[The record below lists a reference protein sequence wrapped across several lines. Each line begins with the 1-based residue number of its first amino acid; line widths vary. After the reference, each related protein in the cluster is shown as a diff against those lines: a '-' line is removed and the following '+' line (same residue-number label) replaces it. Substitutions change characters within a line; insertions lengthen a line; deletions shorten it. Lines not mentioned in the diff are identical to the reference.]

1 VSNCTLCEILTKVV
15 VMVCLAV
22 VVGPAFGAEQR
33 FDGVYSGKRSLT
45 KGPASPTCPAEEDV
59 SATIH
64 GETLTFTNSAL
75 KEFTMPFYPGQD
87 GSFGETYT
95 GEGGTTVHYSGRVI
109 GDVIDADVT
118 NPTCEHHWHLKK
130 AS

>member
-1 VSNCTLCEILTKVV
+1 MSNCTLCEILTKVV
-15 VMVCLAV
+15 VMVCLA

-95 GEGGTTVHYSGRVI
+95 GEGGTTVHYKGRVI

-118 NPTCEHHWHLKK
+118 NPTCEHHRHLKK